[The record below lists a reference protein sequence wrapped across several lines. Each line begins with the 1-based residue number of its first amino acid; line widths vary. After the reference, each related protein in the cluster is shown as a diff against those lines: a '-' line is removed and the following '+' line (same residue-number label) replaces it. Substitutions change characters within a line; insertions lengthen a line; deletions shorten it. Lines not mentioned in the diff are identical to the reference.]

1 MNAFLKDSEGK
12 QHDHYMVEA
21 LINQIRDT
29 VYEAEDVINTY
40 TAHLIKLQRR
50 KLLKRRRNV
59 EEEDVVGFGDDTTKL
74 VNQLTDEGR
83 LQREVISIIGMGGLG
98 KTTLTRKIYNNA
110 HIKNHFHCC
119 ARVNVSQE
127 YTTRVLLL
135 GILKRLVQISDA
147 IYKMSDEEL
156 KVPLRDNLKGK
167 RYFIVMDDV
176 WEPRFW
182 DEIKACFPNDLNG
195 SRILITSQEKEVAS
209 HASSTPP
216 YFLPFLDKDTSW
228 ELLCKKVFQGE
239 KCPSKLES
247 LGRTL
252 AESCKGL
259 PLSIVVLGGILAN
272 KEKSYRIWYDFI
284 GKVNWFLMEDK
295 KRCSDILA
303 LSYNHLPRKLRL
315 CFLYVGVFRKD
326 YVIPTATL
334 TQLWVAEGLI
344 SIQNDRRNINDFDI
358 AEYYLEELIDQS
370 LIQVASRR
378 SDGGVKTCRIHD
390 LLRDMCIKMSIQEKF
405 YELHV
410 NIAGLRSSNS
420 HPRRLS
426 MLESLH
432 YLQILKLE
440 DVKLGQGLD
449 YLYPSKLTKITFVS
463 CKSLDS
469 NDMKVLGK
477 LANLRILK
485 IRACD
490 MKWSRLYIMAGGFSQ
505 LEVFKMIDLNIE
517 TWELE
522 EHAVWNLQH
531 LTIEGW
537 ENLRNLPDELWS
549 LTNLRMV
556 EVLEIQ
562 TDLKEKLMKELEM
575 NDGCKLIIN

>member
-1 MNAFLKDSEGK
+1 
-12 QHDHYMVEA
+12 MVEA

-50 KLLKRRRNV
+50 KLLVKLFHCCDHAFVLHHIANNTKGKRRRNV

-272 KEKSYRIWYDFI
+272 KEKSYRICESLFPYLRKLNLIHRPEIEVDDSEI
-284 GKVNWFLMEDK
+284 LE
-295 KRCSDILA
+295 ILA
-303 LSYNHLPRKLRL
+303 
-315 CFLYVGVFRKD
+315 
-326 YVIPTATL
+326 T
-334 TQLWVAEGLI
+334 
-344 SIQNDRRNINDFDI
+344 
-358 AEYYLEELIDQS
+358 
-370 LIQVASRR
+370 
-378 SDGGVKTCRIHD
+378 
-390 LLRDMCIKMSIQEKF
+390 
-405 YELHV
+405 
-410 NIAGLRSSNS
+410 
-420 HPRRLS
+420 
-426 MLESLH
+426 LESLH